1 MVESE
6 SQINFDNLG
15 EIYNFLLDKDEKYL
29 LSSLTPDSL
38 ETCLK
43 IAQFFSGENSDKTLL
58 ATLAKETLE
67 EFIEKHTVREKAKD
81 KTEGVPVTPQDSTE
95 KAEGAAVTPQDSTE
109 KAEGAAAAPQNNAE
123 KTAHELYQKLHPAY
137 RYRTDDE
144 TSGLLS
150 LPSEIRQAEILLRL
164 GGRDLARTELVAT
177 TLHQDIQDR
186 SGATGM
192 NLLKPIWL
200 GKARSLVA
208 KLDPSFIFHQRQMY
222 ERITEAQIALHDFE
236 GAIETMKDCEE
247 SARSRLI
254 TILIQE
260 TAQTGDFEGAIR
272 MALQLNEEPYV
283 AKKNPYTAL
292 NASEHLFLIAEIQA
306 KKGMKE
312 KALATLKLGEDTLSL
327 GKESINRED
336 YVARKDFDIQ
346 ALPEIIFAYAKIG
359 EIKAAVEKA
368 SIIIDDKNRPYVM
381 ARLVDYAAKSEDIQ
395 GAKELANQSDDLIKS
410 LIRIAGIQ
418 LEANDREGA
427 TTTAQEAKDQ
437 IIELEKQSD
446 LATYYKYLDLI
457 RILIQLNDMDS
468 ALFYYQKLSS
478 YDAQLF
484 GLTTPIVEGLA
495 SNGEIEKVRE
505 IANNY
510 REHFGS
516 TISNQLILKVAL
528 ICAQK
533 GNLDQAIHL
542 YEDTDK
548 SIRSWVARM
557 QVAAGAFQKA
567 REEMARWVADYA
579 PDDPY
584 SEYSDNFKRKIHM
597 LAEMVKEQVKRGK
610 IDDAL
615 QTMAE
620 MEQLPAETQLPT
632 EVEGPAEVE
641 QLTAEKQPLAPPAE
655 KQPPAAVQLPHHL
668 AEAYHENLAKAYLAL
683 AGFGEE

>member
-6 SQINFDNLG
+6 SQINFNNLG
-15 EIYNFLLDKDEKYL
+15 EIYNFLLDKDEKDL

-43 IAQFFSGENSDKTLL
+43 IAQFYAGESQDKTFL
-58 ATLAKETLE
+58 ATVAKDTLA
-67 EFIEKHTVREKAKD
+67 EFIQKHTVKEKAED
-81 KTEGVPVTPQDSTE
+81 KAEGKPVTSEESAEKVEEKKQEAPAIPQDS
-95 KAEGAAVTPQDSTE
+95 
-109 KAEGAAAAPQNNAE
+109 AE
-123 KTAHELYQKLHPAY
+123 KTARDLYQKLHPVY

-150 LPSEIRQAEILLRL
+150 LPREIRQAEILLRL

-177 TLHQDIQDR
+177 TLQQDIQDR

-192 NLLKPIWL
+192 NLLKRIWL

-208 KLDPSFIFHQRQMY
+208 KLDASFFHQRQMY
-222 ERITEAQIALHDFE
+222 GRITEAQIALHDFE
-236 GAIETMKDCEE
+236 GAIETMKDCKE
-247 SARSRLI
+247 SDRSRLN

-283 AKKNPYTAL
+283 AKKTPYTAL
-292 NASEHLFLIAEIQA
+292 DSSKHLFLIAVIQA
-306 KKGMKE
+306 KKGMQE
-312 KALATLKLGEDTLSL
+312 KALATLKRGEDTLKL

-336 YVARKDFDIQ
+336 IVAGLDFDNQ
-346 ALPEIIFAYAKIG
+346 ALPEIIFAYAIIG
-359 EIKAAVEKA
+359 EIKEAEEKA
-368 SIIIDDKNRPYVM
+368 SAIIDDKTRSFV
-381 ARLVDYAAKSEDIQ
+381 RHHLVDFKAKSGDIQ
-395 GAKELANQSDDLIKS
+395 GAKDLAKQSHDFINS
-410 LIRIAGIQ
+410 LIGIAGIQ

-427 TTTAQEAKDQ
+427 SKTVEEVIGQVVA
-437 IIELEKQSD
+437 LEKQNVKSV
-446 LATYYKYLDLI
+446 YFNYPDLI
-457 RILIQLNDMDS
+457 RILIRLNNMTS
-468 ALFYYQKLSS
+468 ALIFYHKLSS
-478 YDAQLF
+478 YDAEVS
-484 GLTTPIVEGLA
+484 GVTTPLVEGLA
-495 SNGEIEKVRE
+495 SNGDIEKVRE
-505 IANNY
+505 IANGY
-510 REHFGS
+510 REQYGY
-516 TISNQLILKVAL
+516 TIPNQLILKTAL

-533 GNLDQAIHL
+533 GNLEQAIHL

-548 SIRSWVARM
+548 SIRSWVALM
-557 QVAAGAFQKA
+557 QVDAGEFQQA
-567 REEMARWVADYA
+567 REEMATWVAEFA

-584 SEYSDNFKRKIHM
+584 SEYSDIFKRKIRM

-615 QTMAE
+615 QTIAE
-620 MEQLPAETQLPT
+620 MEQLPTETQLST

-668 AEAYHENLAKAYLAL
+668 AKAYHENLAEAYLAL
-683 AGFGEE
+683 VGFEE

>member
-1 MVESE
+1 MTESD
-6 SQINFDNLG
+6 SSINLYNLG
-15 EIYNFLLDKDEKYL
+15 EIYNFLLGKDEKDL

-43 IAQFFSGENSDKTLL
+43 IAQFYTGESQDKTFL
-58 ATLAKETLE
+58 AAVANETLE
-67 EFIEKHTVREKAKD
+67 QFIENHTVKEKAEEKA
-81 KTEGVPVTPQDSTE
+81 EGEPVTPQENAD
-95 KAEGAAVTPQDSTE
+95 KAVGKTKEAPAIPQDS
-109 KAEGAAAAPQNNAE
+109 AE
-123 KTAHELYQKLHPAY
+123 KTAHELYQKLHPVY

-150 LPSEIRQAEILLRL
+150 LPREIRQAEILLRL
-164 GGRDLARTELVAT
+164 GGRNLARTELVAT

-200 GKARSLVA
+200 GKARSLIA
-208 KLDPSFIFHQRQMY
+208 KLDPSLIFHQRQMY
-222 ERITEAQIALHDFE
+222 GRITEAQIALHDFE

-247 SARSRLI
+247 SARSRLT

-327 GKESINRED
+327 GKESINRENYH
-336 YVARKDFDIQ
+336 YVTRKDFDVQ

-381 ARLVDYAAKSEDIQ
+381 TRLVDYAAKSGDIQ
-395 GAKELANQSDDLIKS
+395 GAKDLAIQSEDLIKS
-410 LIRIAGIQ
+410 LSRIAGIQ
-418 LEANDREGA
+418 LDANDQEGA
-427 TTTAQEAKDQ
+427 TTTVQGAKDQ

-446 LATYYKYLDLI
+446 PSVVYYQYLDLI
-457 RILIQLNDMDS
+457 RILIRLNDMDS
-468 ALFYYQKLSS
+468 ALFYYQKLSQ
-478 YDAQLF
+478 YDAELF
-484 GLTTPIVEGLA
+484 GLNSPLVERLA

-505 IANNY
+505 IANAY
-510 REHFGS
+510 REQLGY
-516 TISNQLILKVAL
+516 TIPNQLILKAAL

-533 GNLDQAIHL
+533 GNLEQAIHL

-548 SIRSWVARM
+548 SIRSWVALM
-557 QVAAGAFQKA
+557 QVDAGEFQQA
-567 REEMARWVADYA
+567 REEMATWVAEFA

-584 SEYSDNFKRKIHM
+584 SEYSDIFKRKIRM

-615 QTMAE
+615 QTIAE

-655 KQPPAAVQLPHHL
+655 KQPPAAVQLPDHL
-668 AEAYHENLAKAYLAL
+668 AEAYHENLAEAYLAL